1 MGTDVNIVIKRDCV
15 MRRYENLQYG
25 DETVIRKSLDAL
37 ADKTTSVE
45 AYRSAFEVL
54 GVELGRVLAKKVGD
68 VRAEE
73 TMLVCA
79 SEDADWL
86 AKGVENGFGKGE
98 LHVSIYWN
106 TRNVVYQSD
115 NGETVEISPIVK
127 AYEEPIANCR
137 LLVIVKSIISSSCVV
152 KTQLTRLIDRVH
164 PQMIVIM
171 APVMYKDA
179 QPNLL
184 KEFPEEISNKFLFL
198 QFAVDEDRQGSEV
211 IPGVGGMV
219 YPRLGLG
226 DINKKNQYIPQMVRM
241 RM

>member
-1 MGTDVNIVIKRDCV
+1 

-25 DETVIRKSLDAL
+25 NEKVIRKSLDAL
-37 ADKTTSVE
+37 ADKTTGVE
-45 AYRSAFEVL
+45 AYRNAFEML
-54 GVELGRVLAKKVGD
+54 GVELGHLLSQKVGD
-68 VRAEE
+68 VLAEE

-98 LHVSIYWN
+98 LPVSIYWN
-106 TRNVVYQSD
+106 TRNTVYQSE
-115 NGETVEISPIVK
+115 NGEKIEISPIVK
-127 AYEEPIANCR
+127 AYEEPIAKCR
-137 LLVIVKSIISSSCVV
+137 LLVVVKSIISSSCVV
-152 KTQLTRLIDRVH
+152 KTQLTRLIDRVY
-164 PQMIVIM
+164 PERIVIM

-198 QFAVDEDRQGSEV
+198 QFAVDDDRQGSEV
-211 IPGVGGMV
+211 IPGIGGMV

>member
-1 MGTDVNIVIKRDCV
+1 

>member
-1 MGTDVNIVIKRDCV
+1 

-25 DETVIRKSLDAL
+25 NEKVILEALDAL
-37 ADKTTSVE
+37 ANKKTGVE
-45 AYRSAFEVL
+45 AYRKAFETL
-54 GVELGRVLAKKVGD
+54 GVELGHVLARKVSD
-68 VRAEE
+68 VAAEE

-98 LHVSIYWN
+98 LPLSVYWN
-106 TRNVVYQSD
+106 TRNTVYQSET
-115 NGETVEISPIVK
+115 GEKIEISPIVK
-127 AYEEPIANCR
+127 AYEEPILKCR
-137 LLVIVKSIISSSCVV
+137 LLIIVKSIISSSCVV
-152 KTQLTRLIDRVH
+152 KTQLTRLIDRIY
-164 PQMIVIM
+164 PEIIVIM

-184 KEFPEEISNKFLFL
+184 KEFPEEISKKFHFL
-198 QFAVDEDRQGSEV
+198 QFSVDEERQENEV
-211 IPGVGGMV
+211 VPGIGGMV

-226 DINKKNQYIPQMVRM
+226 DINNKNKYIPDIVKM

>member
-1 MGTDVNIVIKRDCV
+1 

-25 DETVIRKSLDAL
+25 DEKIIRKSLDVL
-37 ADKTTSVE
+37 ADKTTGVE
-45 AYRSAFEVL
+45 AYRNAFEML
-54 GVELGRVLAKKVGD
+54 GVELGRVLAQKAGD
-68 VRAEE
+68 VLAEE

-98 LHVSIYWN
+98 LPVSIYWN
-106 TRNVVYQSD
+106 TRNTVYQSE
-115 NGETVEISPIVK
+115 NGEKIEISPIVK
-127 AYEEPIANCR
+127 AYEEPIAQCR

-152 KTQLTRLIDRVH
+152 KTQLTRLINRIN
-164 PQMIVIM
+164 PEKIAIM

-184 KEFPEEISNKFLFL
+184 KEFPEKISNKFLFL
-198 QFAVDEDRQGSEV
+198 QFAVDEDRQGNEV
-211 IPGVGGMV
+211 IPGIGGMV

-226 DINKKNQYIPQMVRM
+226 DINKKNQYIPHMVRM

>member
-1 MGTDVNIVIKRDCV
+1 

-25 DETVIRKSLDAL
+25 DEKVIRKSLDAL
-37 ADKTTSVE
+37 ADKTTGVE
-45 AYRSAFEVL
+45 AYRNAFETL
-54 GVELGRVLAKKVGD
+54 GVELGRILAQKVGD
-68 VRAEE
+68 VLAKE

-98 LHVSIYWN
+98 LPVSIYWS
-106 TRNVVYQSD
+106 TRNTVYQSE
-115 NGETVEISPIVK
+115 NGEKIEISPIIK
-127 AYEEPIANCR
+127 AYEESIAKCR

-152 KTQLTRLIDRVH
+152 KTQLTRLIDRIH
-164 PQMIVIM
+164 PEMIVIM

-184 KEFPEEISNKFLFL
+184 KEFPEEISNKLHFL
-198 QFAVDEDRQGSEV
+198 QFAVDEDRQGNEV
-211 IPGVGGMV
+211 IPGIGGMV

-226 DINKKNQYIPQMVRM
+226 DINKKNQYIPHMVRM

>member
-1 MGTDVNIVIKRDCV
+1 

-25 DETVIRKSLDAL
+25 DEKLIRKSLDAL
-37 ADKTTSVE
+37 ADKTTGVE
-45 AYRSAFEVL
+45 AYRNAFEML
-54 GVELGRVLAKKVGD
+54 GVELGRVLAQKAGD
-68 VRAEE
+68 VLAEE

-86 AKGVENGFGKGE
+86 AQGVESGFGKGE
-98 LHVSIYWN
+98 LPVSVYWN
-106 TRNVVYQSD
+106 TRNTVYQSE
-115 NGETVEISPIVK
+115 NGEKIEISPIVK
-127 AYEEPIANCR
+127 AYEEPIAKCR
-137 LLVIVKSIISSSCVV
+137 LLIVVKSIISSSCVV

-164 PQMIVIM
+164 PDTIAIM

-184 KEFPEEISNKFLFL
+184 KEFPEEISNKFRFL
-198 QFAVDEDRQGSEV
+198 QFAVDEERQGDEV
-211 IPGVGGMV
+211 IPGIGGMV

>member
-1 MGTDVNIVIKRDCV
+1 
-15 MRRYENLQYG
+15 MRKYENLQYG
-25 DETVIRKSLDAL
+25 DEKVIRKSLDAL
-37 ADKTTSVE
+37 ADKTTGVE
-45 AYRSAFEVL
+45 AYRNAFEVL
-54 GVELGRVLAKKVGD
+54 GIELGRVLAKKVGD
-68 VRAEE
+68 VPAEE

-86 AKGVENGFGKGE
+86 AKGVEIGFGKGE
-98 LHVSIYWN
+98 LPVSIYWS
-106 TRNVVYQSD
+106 TRNTVYQSD
-115 NGETVEISPIVK
+115 NGKKIEISPIVK

-164 PQMIVIM
+164 PQIIAIM
-171 APVMYKDA
+171 APVMHKNA

-198 QFAVDEDRQGSEV
+198 QFAVDEDREGDEV
-211 IPGVGGMV
+211 IPGIGGMV

-226 DINKKNQYIPQMVRM
+226 DINKKNQYIPQMVRI

>member
-1 MGTDVNIVIKRDCV
+1 

-25 DETVIRKSLDAL
+25 DEKVIRKSLDAL
-37 ADKTTSVE
+37 ADKTTGVE
-45 AYRSAFEVL
+45 AYRNAFETL
-54 GVELGRVLAKKVGD
+54 GVELGRILAQKVGD
-68 VRAEE
+68 VLAKE

-98 LHVSIYWN
+98 LPVSIYWS
-106 TRNVVYQSD
+106 TRNTVYQSED
-115 NGETVEISPIVK
+115 GEKIEISPIIK
-127 AYEEPIANCR
+127 AYEEPIAKCR

-152 KTQLTRLIDRVH
+152 KTQLTRLIDRIH
-164 PQMIVIM
+164 PEMIVIM

-184 KEFPEEISNKFLFL
+184 KEFPEEISNKFHFL
-198 QFAVDEDRQGSEV
+198 QFAVDEDRQGNEV
-211 IPGVGGMV
+211 IPGIGGMV

-226 DINKKNQYIPQMVRM
+226 DINKKNQYIPHMVRM

>member
-1 MGTDVNIVIKRDCV
+1 

-25 DETVIRKSLDAL
+25 DEKVIRKSLDAL
-37 ADKTTSVE
+37 ADKTTGVE
-45 AYRSAFEVL
+45 AYRNAFEML
-54 GVELGRVLAKKVGD
+54 GVELGRVLAQKTGD
-68 VRAEE
+68 VPAEE

-98 LHVSIYWN
+98 LPVSVYWN
-106 TRNVVYQSD
+106 TRNTVYQSE
-115 NGETVEISPIVK
+115 NGEKIEISPIVK
-127 AYEEPIANCR
+127 AYEEPIAKCR
-137 LLVIVKSIISSSCVV
+137 LLIIVKSIISSSCVV

-164 PQMIVIM
+164 PEIIAIM
-171 APVMYKDA
+171 APVIYKDA

-184 KEFPEEISNKFLFL
+184 KEFPEEISNKFHFL
-198 QFAVDEDRQGSEV
+198 QFAVDEDRQGNEV
-211 IPGVGGMV
+211 IPGIGGMV

>member
-1 MGTDVNIVIKRDCV
+1 MYWPT
-15 MRRYENLQYG
+15 RRL
-25 DETVIRKSLDAL
+25 VC
-37 ADKTTSVE
+37 VE
-45 AYRSAFEVL
+45 AYRNAFEML
-54 GVELGRVLAKKVGD
+54 GVELGRVLAQKAGD
-68 VRAEE
+68 VLAEE

-98 LHVSIYWN
+98 LPVSIYWN
-106 TRNVVYQSD
+106 TRNTVYQSE
-115 NGETVEISPIVK
+115 NGEKIEISPIVK
-127 AYEEPIANCR
+127 AYEEPIAQCR

-152 KTQLTRLIDRVH
+152 KTQLTRLIDRIN
-164 PQMIVIM
+164 PEKIAIM

-184 KEFPEEISNKFLFL
+184 KEFPEKISNKFLFL
-198 QFAVDEDRQGSEV
+198 QFAVDEDRQGNEV
-211 IPGVGGMV
+211 IPGIGGMV

-226 DINKKNQYIPQMVRM
+226 DINKKNQYIPHMVRM

>member
-1 MGTDVNIVIKRDCV
+1 

-25 DETVIRKSLDAL
+25 NEKVIREALDAL
-37 ADKTTSVE
+37 ANKKTGVE
-45 AYRSAFEVL
+45 AYRKAFETL
-54 GVELGRVLAKKVGD
+54 GVELGHVLARKVSD
-68 VRAEE
+68 VAAEE

-98 LHVSIYWN
+98 LPLSVYWN
-106 TRNVVYQSD
+106 TRNTVYQSET
-115 NGETVEISPIVK
+115 GEKIEISPIVK
-127 AYEEPIANCR
+127 AYEEPILKCR

-152 KTQLTRLIDRVH
+152 KTQLTRLIDRIY
-164 PQMIVIM
+164 PEIIVIM

-184 KEFPEEISNKFLFL
+184 KEFPEEISKKFHFL
-198 QFAVDEDRQGSEV
+198 QFAVDEERQENEV
-211 IPGVGGMV
+211 VPGIGGMV

-226 DINKKNQYIPQMVRM
+226 DINNKNKYIPDIVKM

>member
-1 MGTDVNIVIKRDCV
+1 

-25 DETVIRKSLDAL
+25 DEKIIRKSLDVL
-37 ADKTTSVE
+37 ADKTTGVE
-45 AYRSAFEVL
+45 AYRNAFEML
-54 GVELGRVLAKKVGD
+54 GVELGRVLAQKAGD
-68 VRAEE
+68 VLAEE

-98 LHVSIYWN
+98 LPVSIYWN
-106 TRNVVYQSD
+106 TRNTVYQSE
-115 NGETVEISPIVK
+115 NGEKIEISPIVK
-127 AYEEPIANCR
+127 AYEEPIAQCR

-152 KTQLTRLIDRVH
+152 KTQLTRLIDRIN
-164 PQMIVIM
+164 PEKIAIM

-184 KEFPEEISNKFLFL
+184 KEFPEKISNKFLFL
-198 QFAVDEDRQGSEV
+198 QFAVDEDRQGNEV
-211 IPGVGGMV
+211 IPGIGGMV

-226 DINKKNQYIPQMVRM
+226 DINKKNQYIPHMVRM

>member
-1 MGTDVNIVIKRDCV
+1 

-25 DETVIRKSLDAL
+25 NEKVILEALDAL
-37 ADKTTSVE
+37 ANKKTGVE
-45 AYRSAFEVL
+45 AYRKAFETL
-54 GVELGRVLAKKVGD
+54 GVELGHVLARKVSD
-68 VRAEE
+68 VAAEE

-98 LHVSIYWN
+98 LPLSVYWN
-106 TRNVVYQSD
+106 TRNTVYQSET
-115 NGETVEISPIVK
+115 GEKIEISPIVK
-127 AYEEPIANCR
+127 AYEEPILKCR
-137 LLVIVKSIISSSCVV
+137 LLVIVKPIISSSCVV
-152 KTQLTRLIDRVH
+152 KTQLTRLIDRIY
-164 PQMIVIM
+164 PEIIVIM

-184 KEFPEEISNKFLFL
+184 KEFPEEISKKFHFL
-198 QFAVDEDRQGSEV
+198 QFAVDEERQENEV
-211 IPGVGGMV
+211 VPGIGGMV

-226 DINKKNQYIPQMVRM
+226 DINNKNKYIPDIVKM

>member
-1 MGTDVNIVIKRDCV
+1 

-25 DETVIRKSLDAL
+25 DEKVIRKSLDAL
-37 ADKTTSVE
+37 ADKTTGVE
-45 AYRSAFEVL
+45 AYRNAFETL
-54 GVELGRVLAKKVGD
+54 GVELGRILAQKVGD
-68 VRAEE
+68 VLAKE

-98 LHVSIYWN
+98 LPVSIYWS
-106 TRNVVYQSD
+106 TRNTVYQSE
-115 NGETVEISPIVK
+115 NGEKIEISPIIK
-127 AYEEPIANCR
+127 AYEEPIAKCR

-152 KTQLTRLIDRVH
+152 KTQLTRLIDRIH
-164 PQMIVIM
+164 PEMIVIM

-184 KEFPEEISNKFLFL
+184 KEFPEEISNKFHFL
-198 QFAVDEDRQGSEV
+198 QFAVDEDRQGNEV
-211 IPGVGGMV
+211 IPGIGGMV